1 MPAAKHIY
9 RVAFINQGKVYEIYC
24 RKVGQGGLF
33 GFIEIEDMQFGAR
46 TSVVVD
52 PGEDKLKSEFEGVK
66 RTYIP
71 LHAVIRIDEVSK
83 EGHAKILDYEG
94 GGNVTPF
101 PLYSPPGK
109 K

>member
-9 RVAFINQGKVYEIYC
+9 RVAFINQGKVYEVYC
-24 RKVGQGGLF
+24 RKVGQGGLY
-33 GFIEIEDMQFGAR
+33 GFVEIEDIIFGER
-46 TSVVVD
+46 SRVVLD
-52 PGEDKLKSEFEGVK
+52 PAEDKLKSEFEGVK

-71 LHAVIRIDEVSK
+71 MHAVIRIDEVSK
-83 EGHAKILDYEG
+83 EGHAKISDYQG
-94 GGNVTPF
+94 SDNVTPF